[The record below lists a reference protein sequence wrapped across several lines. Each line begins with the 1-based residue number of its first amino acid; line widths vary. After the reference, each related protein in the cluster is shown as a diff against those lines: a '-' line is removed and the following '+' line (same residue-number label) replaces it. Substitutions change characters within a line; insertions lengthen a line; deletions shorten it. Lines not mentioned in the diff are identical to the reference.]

1 MPIELAGI
9 QLNRIHKIQTLEQG
23 NFVYHQIPGMQGNMV
38 QNLGRESVRLQVRGI
53 FYGANAKK
61 DLEALRKIYKQ
72 RESVDFLA
80 DVVGQAY
87 FSQVILERFE
97 VVQSAQ
103 EPDQFSYVLVI
114 AEYIP
119 PSETKTIS
127 GASRVDAAIQSDAA
141 NFITVATL
149 PNALQIGAI
158 PEITNPIEPLKGA
171 ITPIKEA
178 TKNFDEVTKGLK
190 VIFNL

>member
-23 NFVYHQIPGMQGNMV
+23 KLVYHQIPGMQGNMV

-72 RESVDFLA
+72 REPVDFLA

-103 EPDQFSYVLVI
+103 EPDQFSYILVI

-149 PNALQIGAI
+149 PDALQIGAL

-171 ITPIKEA
+171 INPLKEA
-178 TKNFDEVTKGLK
+178 TNNFDEVTKGLK
-190 VIFNL
+190 VLFNL